1 MGMNIKGKRI
11 LLTGADGGIGS
22 ALSAKLA
29 ASCAD
34 LVLCSHQPGPLEK
47 LAVELKATGSSGAI
61 VTEVANLSL
70 PAERKRL
77 ATTCEAMGGI
87 DVLINLAGVLDFNL
101 YEDQAPE
108 VIERTIA
115 INLLAPMLLS
125 REFLPQLKER
135 DEATILNVGSIFAS
149 IGHPGF
155 VAYCASKAGIKSFSE
170 SLGRELADTGI
181 RVSYIAPRATATALN
196 TDRVNAMN
204 KQLGNKMDTPD
215 YVAQQIVKQLV
226 NGKTLSYLGWPE
238 KLFVRINALL
248 PTVVHKALVKNL
260 GLIKQFASS

>member
-1 MGMNIKGKRI
+1 MDIKGKRI
-11 LLTGADGGIGS
+11 LLTGASGGIGS
-22 ALSAKLA
+22 ALSRKLA
-29 ASCAD
+29 ATGAD
-34 LVLCSHQPGPLEK
+34 LVLCSHQSGSLEK
-47 LAVELKATGSSGAI
+47 LAADLRSTAGAGTI
-61 VTEVANLSL
+61 ITEVANLSL
-70 PAERKRL
+70 ATERRRL
-77 ATTCEAMGGI
+77 FANCEALGGI
-87 DVLINLAGVLDFNL
+87 DILINLAGVLDFNL
-101 YEDQAPE
+101 FENQAPE

-115 INLLAPMLLS
+115 VNLLAPMLLC
-125 REFLPQLKER
+125 REFLPQMKGR
-135 DEATILNVGSIFAS
+135 DAATILNVGSIFAS

-215 YVAQQIVKQLV
+215 YVAQQILKQLV
-226 NGKTLSYLGWPE
+226 SGKTLSYLGWPE

-248 PTVVHKALVKNL
+248 PDIVHKALVKNL